1 MTSPVEDPD
10 TQFVGEL
17 LWAELYPNEM
27 QPAEFN
33 WMPLPRLAPS
43 WLPCRC
49 IRYTRCEY
57 NKFLRNSL
65 STFDA

>member
-33 WMPLPRLAPS
+33 WMPLPSSPADASAAADALAPADIPAANTINFS
-43 WLPCRC
+43 ATP
-49 IRYTRCEY
+49 
-57 NKFLRNSL
+57 S
-65 STFDA
+65 